1 MPELSSLSLHPSSI
15 EPQPGPQQAQ
25 LCMGTKTNRGIK
37 SSAPTFGGSGSLLL
51 SSPFKMDGNWEAS
64 LVPG

>member
-1 MPELSSLSLHPSSI
+1 MPEMSSLSPHLPSI
-15 EPQPGPQQAQ
+15 EPQLGLQQAQ

-51 SSPFKMDGNWEAS
+51 SSSFKMDGNWEAS